1 LKKNQ
6 LCEVST
12 MDDLQFRRGI
22 YSDPHNKD
30 NTFSD
35 EVLAEINSNPAKKQL
50 SNDIKQ
56 LDNKIAKAM
65 NVEVP
70 ENLVDKLILR
80 QTLANHQQQK
90 RKSKIYLALAASV
103 VFAIGLTFNF
113 MQSSSAYDSLGDYAL
128 AHVHY
133 EETHFNNNM
142 DAKITLA
149 SLNKKMASFDG
160 SFLSSVGQL
169 ISAEY
174 CRFDG
179 MKSLHLVFQGKTD
192 IVTIF
197 VVPKNDNLSFDDK
210 FTDEKL
216 KGTSQ
221 RFENG
226 NIIIV
231 ANLNESLNKWQN
243 TINDNIQWSI

>member
-1 LKKNQ
+1 
-6 LCEVST
+6 

-65 NVEVP
+65 NIEVP

-103 VFAIGLTFNF
+103 VFAIGLTFNL
-113 MQSSSAYDSLGDYAL
+113 MQFSNAYGSLGDYAL

-133 EETHFNNNM
+133 EKTRFNNNM
-142 DAKITLA
+142 DAKISLA

>member
-1 LKKNQ
+1 MKKNQ

-12 MDDLQFRRGI
+12 MNDLQFRRGI

-103 VFAIGLTFNF
+103 VFAIGLTFNL
-113 MQSSSAYDSLGDYAL
+113 MQSSNAYDSLGDYAL

-133 EETHFNNNM
+133 EKIRFNNNM
-142 DAKITLA
+142 DAKVSLA